1 MMMES
6 KEHPATA
13 PQTQPAGESPTGSA
27 PEPAPRPAPG
37 PTKVRRVGTF
47 SLGIMLVAVGTIL
60 LASIFLPN
68 LDLVGILKFA
78 PVILVALGIEV
89 LLYAAR
95 PDVKIKYDGVS
106 ILLAV
111 LLMLACGASGV
122 FSWFVQSYNPETIS
136 SHRAAAR
143 ELEER
148 AEQVLDTVPNARA
161 AIRDYSIYQD
171 SCVEFGQVLDTGDTS
186 LYVTMNFGAQSTA
199 EEFTRDCKAV
209 VDACRAGGLE
219 VDSYQ
224 FDVWQ
229 GSLDQYEGELWE
241 LSLDRWSAGADEAT
255 LRNRVVTTYYYD
267 GNSFDTAEGAL
278 NFKQERRAQQLYD
291 LYINT
296 FDSDP
301 DVDFEEKYGDS
312 PTEEQRNDFMSRRLT
327 QYGVSTAETAQSRT
341 EITGEE

>member
-1 MMMES
+1 
-6 KEHPATA
+6 
-13 PQTQPAGESPTGSA
+13 
-27 PEPAPRPAPG
+27 
-37 PTKVRRVGTF
+37 
-47 SLGIMLVAVGTIL
+47 
-60 LASIFLPN
+60 
-68 LDLVGILKFA
+68 
-78 PVILVALGIEV
+78 
-89 LLYAAR
+89 
-95 PDVKIKYDGVS
+95 
-106 ILLAV
+106 
-111 LLMLACGASGV
+111 MLACGASGV
-122 FSWFVQSYNPETIS
+122 FSWFVQSYNPESISSHRAAASIS

-171 SCVEFGQVLDTGDTS
+171 SYVEFGQVLDVEFGQVLDTGDIS
-186 LYVTMNFGAQSTA
+186 LYVTMNFGAQATA
-199 EEFTRDCKAV
+199 EEFTRDCKAI

-278 NFKQERRAQQLYD
+278 NFKQERRAQQLYN

-301 DVDFEEKYGDS
+301 DIDFEEKYGDS